1 MNQLCAEVKLFQFQA
16 EQILDD
22 LKECYQVC
30 WKTQMT
36 RRCAQMLLKYESVS
50 IIQLYETGILDSKEY
65 SHILQLIE
73 KKLFVLEYGTIVHRQ
88 FLHVDPFDQLLFFQ
102 SFTSAEKLHWKA
114 ILHPT
119 HRWFQP
125 KTLLIEK
132 NQRVNTAYLILRGL
146 VESTNEKRDIFYR
159 SGSIIGIDCL
169 FEGNALANERYSS
182 AACLLEV
189 YQIDFLLLNRLL
201 ANENI
206 ARLIYDQIAERRLS
220 TKFREQFSFTSK
232 QWRSLLTEKSLFYR
246 TTSNLSIDLDLNH
259 RLFLLSGRI
268 SHDEIVFHS
277 MQFHRIT
284 HPAVYQFDLS
294 SIVYLWTSD
303 DEFSLTE
310 PTCPPQSRRQSQGA
324 LYPNYVGDSI
334 EFTPRRHSLS
344 MTRPIDNLSHL
355 QFIPAEIDANSET
368 LSQHSFSNL

>member
-16 EQILDD
+16 EEILDD
-22 LKECYQVC
+22 LKQSFLVC

-73 KKLFVLEYGTIVHRQ
+73 KKLFTLEYGTIVHRQ
-88 FLHVDPFDQLLFFQ
+88 FLHVDPFDQLLLFQ
-102 SFTSAEKLHWKA
+102 SFSPEEKLRWKS
-114 ILHPT
+114 ILHST
-119 HRWFQP
+119 HLWFQP
-125 KTLLIEK
+125 KILLIEK

-146 VESTNEKRDIFYR
+146 VESVNDKRAIFYR

-169 FEGNALANERYSS
+169 FDGKALANECYSS

-232 QWRSLLTEKSLFYR
+232 QWRSLLTEKAIFYR
-246 TTSNLSIDLDLNH
+246 TTSNLLIDLHLNH

-268 SHDEIVFHS
+268 FHEEIVFHS

-284 HPAVYQFDLS
+284 HSAVYQFDLS
-294 SIVYLWTSD
+294 SIVYLWTLE
-303 DEFSLTE
+303 DELALIE
-310 PTCPPQSRRQSQGA
+310 PACPSRSRRQSQGA
-324 LYPNYVGDSI
+324 LYPNYLGDSI

-368 LSQHSFSNL
+368 LSQHSFSNV